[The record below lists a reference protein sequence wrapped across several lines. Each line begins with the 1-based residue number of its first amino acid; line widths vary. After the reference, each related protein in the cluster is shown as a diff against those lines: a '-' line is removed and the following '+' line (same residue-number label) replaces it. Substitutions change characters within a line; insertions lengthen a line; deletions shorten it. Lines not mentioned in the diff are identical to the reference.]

1 MTTLGIMKARIIAET
16 SRDGDLNV
24 IPDGMVETAVE
35 AEINSAIRFY
45 RAKRFWFS
53 EQSTGRT
60 FNTSAGQS
68 EYSGS
73 GGVDIAN
80 IIRIDSITVIDNG
93 QVYPLRL
100 VDPQSIEI
108 MINSTGAL
116 GDVPTYYSYYEQKL
130 RFYPIP
136 DGAYPIKIMGVY
148 RVDAP
153 ASDSETD
160 NPWMTDAEELIRF
173 RAKRNLYLNWMLGT
187 EATQAQAMKALED
200 EAYDRLRVET
210 SSRSQVRRIRP
221 SCL

>member
-1 MTTLGIMKARIIAET
+1 MTTLGTMKARIAAET
-16 SRDGDLNV
+16 TRDDLDDA
-24 IPDGMVETAVE
+24 IAS
-35 AEINSAIRFY
+35 EITSAINFY
-45 RAKRFWFS
+45 RGKRFWFT
-53 EQSTGRT
+53 EQATGRT

-93 QVYPLRL
+93 QVYPLTL
-100 VDPQSIEI
+100 TTPQAIEI

-136 DGAYPIKIMGVY
+136 DGVYPVKIMGVY

-153 ASDSETD
+153 ASDSEAD

-187 EATQAQAMKALED
+187 EATQAQAMQALED
-200 EAYDRLRVET
+200 EAYQRLRAET
-210 SSRSQVRRIRP
+210 SSRSQVSRIRP

>member
-1 MTTLGIMKARIIAET
+1 MTTLAVMKARIAAET
-16 SRDGDLNV
+16 TRDDLDDA
-24 IPDGMVETAVE
+24 IAS
-35 AEINSAIRFY
+35 EITSAINFY
-45 RAKRFWFS
+45 RGKRFWFT

-60 FNTSAGQS
+60 FNTSNGQS

-80 IIRIDSITVIDNG
+80 LIRIDSITVIDNG
-93 QVYPLRL
+93 QVYPLTL
-100 VDPQSIEI
+100 TTPQAIEI

-136 DGAYPIKIMGVY
+136 DGVYPVKIMGVY

-153 ASDSETD
+153 ASDSEAD
-160 NPWMTDAEELIRF
+160 NPWMTDAEELIRS
-173 RAKRNLYLNWMLGT
+173 RAKRNLYLNSMLGT
-187 EATQAQAMKALED
+187 EPGMIQTMKLMED

-210 SSRSQVRRIRP
+210 SSRSQVSRIRP